1 MSQMRVRFAPS
12 PTGYL
17 HAGGAR
23 TALFNW
29 LLAKHSGGR
38 FILRIEDTDRKRST
52 AEFLDAILED
62 HKWLGLVW
70 DEGPEIGGT
79 LGPYYQSERAD
90 TYAPF
95 IQKLLDE
102 GSAYRC
108 FCSPEELDDRRS
120 RTSQNGRDWKYD
132 RKCAALTKEQSAERK
147 AEGRSS
153 VVRFRI
159 PDGKTRFED
168 MVLGPVE
175 VDHQELDDLVIARSD
190 GTPTYNFV
198 VVVDDSQMRI
208 THVVRGSDH
217 LSNTPKQILIARA
230 LGTEP
235 PEFGHLPLVFGPDKQ
250 VLSKRRGAVAIGEYR
265 RRGYLPEAL
274 VNYMALLGWSC
285 GREQEF
291 FSLDE
296 LVAEFDIAKV
306 SRKAAAF
313 DPEKLVWMNA
323 QWIKRLPL
331 PERTARV
338 VPFLAAAGLISNTPD
353 DRQLAE
359 LERIVSLIDDR
370 LKTLADIVEH
380 ASFFLADNVTFDNI
394 AVDKVL
400 TKSDSVDI
408 LNDLCGVLSHAPDFE
423 PATIEDLTRKLAA
436 VRGVGVGKV
445 IQPARVA
452 VTGRTVSPGFFE
464 TLSLLGRDK
473 VLARLKFASELAATL
488 TTE

>member
-1 MSQMRVRFAPS
+1 M
-12 PTGYL
+12 
-17 HAGGAR
+17 GGAR

-52 AEFLDAILED
+52 TEFLDAILED
-62 HKWLGLVW
+62 HRWLGLVW
-70 DEGPEIGGT
+70 DEGPKIGGAA
-79 LGPYYQSERAD
+79 GPYFQSERAD
-90 TYAPF
+90 TYAPL

-120 RTSQNGRDWKYD
+120 RSSQKGHDWKYD
-132 RKCAALTKEQSAERK
+132 RKCAALSKEQSAEHD

-159 PDGKTRFED
+159 PDGKTSFDD

-175 VDHQELDDLVIARSD
+175 VDNQELDDLVIARSD

-198 VVVDDSQMRI
+198 VVVDDSQMGI

-217 LSNTPKQILIARA
+217 LSNTPKQILIAKA

-285 GREQEF
+285 GGEQEF

-296 LVAEFDIAKV
+296 LVAEFDISKV

-313 DPEKLVWMNA
+313 DPEKLAWMNA
-323 QWIKRLPL
+323 QWIKRLSV

-338 VPFLAAAGLISNTPD
+338 VPFLAAAGLVSDTPD
-353 DRQLAE
+353 EKKLAE
-359 LERIVSLIDDR
+359 LERIVHLIDDR

-380 ASFFLADNVTFDNI
+380 AGFFLAADITFDDI
-394 AVDKVL
+394 AVEKVL
-400 TKSDSVDI
+400 TKRESVNILDGLYGLLSD
-408 LNDLCGVLSHAPDFE
+408 APDFE
-423 PATIEDLTRKLAA
+423 SETIEELTRRLAEK
-436 VRGVGVGKV
+436 RGVGVGKV
-445 IQPARVA
+445 VRPVRVA
-452 VTGRTVSPGFFE
+452 VTGKEVSPGIFE
-464 TLSLLGRDK
+464 TLSLLGREK
-473 VLARLKFASELAATL
+473 VLARLKAASELASTL